1 MKHDWDMLR
10 AEYVTGMK
18 SYSEIAEAHGMLKSV
33 LGRRARAENWPAQRM
48 AYKQQ
53 VAKKAIQKQGN
64 KDVRQLAVLMD
75 AAESLSYQ
83 LLEVI
88 NDDEQ
93 FHRYVDSGYVE
104 NAYGEKVHMHNDYV
118 SEKADTKALSNAA
131 RALADMTRTMRN
143 LYGLPDYQDKE
154 KSRMEKRKLKMQEEK
169 QGSRIAEGMTG
180 VVEMPPRGVPDENA
194 LEVE

>member
-1 MKHDWDMLR
+1 VKHDWDKLR
-10 AEYVTGMK
+10 AEYVTSMK
-18 SYSEIAEAHGMLKSV
+18 SYSEISEEHGILKSV
-33 LGRRARAENWPAQRM
+33 LGRRAKAENWPAQRI
-48 AYKQQ
+48 AYKQE

-83 LLEVI
+83 LLGLI

-93 FHRYVDSGYVE
+93 FYRYVDSGYVE
-104 NAYGEKVHMHNDYV
+104 DARGVKVHMHNDYV

-154 KSRMEKRKLKMQEEK
+154 KSRMEKRKLKMLEEK
-169 QGSRIAEGMTG
+169 KGTDLPEGSYG
-180 VVEMPPRGVPDENA
+180 VAMMPGRGEEDPNA
-194 LEVE
+194 VEVE